1 MMTDELLSA
10 AAQAALERHVAR
22 VTRDYDPTQPHCFSL
37 TFERKIQK
45 LRRRAN
51 HLTLYRAAH
60 QAAAVV
66 LVLLVS
72 GSAWLTVDV
81 QARSTLFGWIKEL
94 YETHVVYRFS
104 GDTSGLDSST
114 TPDCYELNWI
124 PDGYVKSRETDTGER
139 VTTVYKNE
147 DGQLLKFYYIY
158 EPGETDIFVVTDG
171 GEVKK
176 TLVGDFAADL
186 IVFPDSSAGNA
197 ILWTDDYDHVFYISG
212 FVSENDLLNMAV
224 SLTQKNF

>member
-1 MMTDELLSA
+1 MITDELLCTA
-10 AAQAALERHVAR
+10 ARAAQAEHVAQ
-22 VTRDYDPTQPHCFSL
+22 VTRDYDPEQLHRFSL
-37 TFERKIQK
+37 EFERKIQK

-51 HLTLYRAAH
+51 HLTLYRAAQ

-72 GSAWLTVDV
+72 RSAWLTVDV
-81 QARSTLFGWIKEL
+81 QARSALVGWIKEL

-104 GDTSGLDSST
+104 GDTSDLDSST
-114 TPDCYELNWI
+114 PQNCYELNWI

-158 EPGETDIFVVTDG
+158 EPGKTDFFVVTDG

-186 IVFPDSSAGNA
+186 IVFPDASAGNA
-197 ILWTDDYDHVFYISG
+197 ILWTDDHDHVFYISG
-212 FVSENDLLNMAV
+212 FVSEDDLLNMAV
-224 SLTQKNF
+224 SLTQKNS